1 MQIKT
6 NSNTRSNPAPPH
18 CFYTNRASMRGRMKE
33 TNDGFAIIV
42 FAFVILFLAFFS
54 ILSVINNDSEVE
66 DEKTKSKTEKFEELF
81 LEFFY

>member
-1 MQIKT
+1 
-6 NSNTRSNPAPPH
+6 
-18 CFYTNRASMRGRMKE
+18 
-33 TNDGFAIIV
+33 DGFAIIV